1 MSFLDNET
9 FVTKKRIAT
18 MNERKDDLVP
28 DDENSSAQPS
38 WFRSIKSQT
47 SDPQLF
53 PHCKLGD
60 GFAQYAIGSDT
71 GCILIWQIDPETDV
85 DEAAF
90 DLEKAKECLANDE
103 PCTEQVMA
111 FVLHPERQFDSA
123 LYESRNIRC
132 LTEQQLVEYA
142 VDFFSE
148 AKEQIRL
155 GKAAY
160 YQGNYEI
167 AFSLLT
173 SSNVDQ
179 DADAQFMIG
188 QMYAK
193 GQGVAKDVK
202 AADEWYW
209 KAVRLGHAGAAIEAE
224 KSLNR
229 AKKDLERME
238 QEIIDDIEEFT
249 NELLE
254 EDD

>member
-1 MSFLDNET
+1 MLRG
-9 FVTKKRIAT
+9 KR
-18 MNERKDDLVP
+18 
-28 DDENSSAQPS
+28 
-38 WFRSIKSQT
+38 
-47 SDPQLF
+47 
-53 PHCKLGD
+53 
-60 GFAQYAIGSDT
+60 FAQIGACEICWRRDI
-71 GCILIWQIDPETDV
+71 CN
-85 DEAAF
+85 
-90 DLEKAKECLANDE
+90 EKED
-103 PCTEQVMA
+103 
-111 FVLHPERQFDSA
+111 
-123 LYESRNIRC
+123 
-132 LTEQQLVEYA
+132 
-142 VDFFSE
+142 
-148 AKEQIRL
+148 IRL

-254 EDD
+254 DDD